1 MHQLRLIAGAWALE
15 GGRWARENLYA
26 LLVLGPLVLGMT
38 YLGVGRMVREAAW
51 SPSEAQTL
59 AAGVVAAACLV
70 ALSLS
75 RASVEVYHVRRPE
88 WVLDALPVSAAVQL
102 SAALA
107 RRAAHACASGAGAL
121 VLRWLAGGSFGAQ
134 VFASAALLVCV
145 LASGEVLSALV
156 WVRWSH
162 RRGAARAAA
171 VALSVTAC
179 ALAAGALLA
188 SAVRPGG
195 VTLPSRTAV
204 LAGGALAAVA
214 QGALAFVIHGRWRA
228 ADAEFAQRLGTRE
241 RWGGAIERFAERVCG
256 GREELAA
263 QVARD
268 LRLVLRGFSSAVYA
282 AAGVAALVIVLL
294 AALLLGG
301 ELAEGEAGGFGSMTW
316 LPRVLAV
323 KFACVLATAALSAL
337 VPVLV
342 AHQEPHLWLERSV
355 GLKGEDA
362 WRAKLYLARVVTAP
376 AAAAVCVAGVACG
389 AVPAAY
395 AVPLLAECA
404 WLWWLVSTTA
414 GGLAFEMP
422 AQPGLALVL
431 VLCAGL
437 AAGGLTAFLWPIGLG
452 IYGFAVQPLCMRGA
466 MRAEMHLKGFEI

>member
-1 MHQLRLIAGAWALE
+1 MKQLRLIAGAWALE

-51 SPSEAQTL
+51 SPTEAQAL
-59 AAGVVAAACLV
+59 AACLAAAACLV

-88 WVLDALPVSAAVQL
+88 WVLDALPVTPGAQL

-107 RRAAHACASGAGAL
+107 RRAAHACAAGGVAL
-121 VLRWLAGGSFGAQ
+121 VLRWLAGGGFSLA
-134 VFASAALLVCV
+134 VFASASLLVCV

-171 VALSVTAC
+171 LLVSVAAC
-179 ALAAGALLA
+179 ALSAGALLA
-188 SAVRPGG
+188 SVVRPDALTSFGRTSLFVGG
-195 VTLPSRTAV
+195 V
-204 LAGGALAAVA
+204 LAAVA
-214 QGALAFVIHGRWRA
+214 QAAAAFAVHARWRA
-228 ADAEFAQRLGTRE
+228 ADSEFAKRLGARE
-241 RWGGAIERFAERVCG
+241 RWGAVVERFAGRACG
-256 GREELAA
+256 GREALAA
-263 QVARD
+263 QLARD

-282 AAGVAALVIVLL
+282 AAGVGALLIVLL
-294 AALLLGG
+294 VALLLGDV
-301 ELAEGEAGGFGSMTW
+301 LAEGRAEGFGSLTW
-316 LPRVLAV
+316 LPTALAV
-323 KFACVLATAALSAL
+323 KFACVLATAALAAL

-376 AAAAVCVAGVACG
+376 AAAAAWAAGLLCG

-395 AVPLLAECA
+395 ALPLLAECA
-404 WLWWLVSTTA
+404 WLWWLVSTAA

-422 AQPGLALVL
+422 AQPGLALIL

-437 AAGGLTAFLWPIGLG
+437 AAGGLTAFLWPVGLA
-452 IYGFAVQPLCMRGA
+452 IYGFAVQPLCMRGV
-466 MRAEMHLKGFEI
+466 MRAEQHLKGLEI